1 MMAMT
6 VEMDRDRQKPSRR
19 EIRRRAMLDA
29 ANTLFL
35 EKGYGAT
42 SLTDIVK
49 HSGGSLAT
57 LYELFGGKEGLFRS
71 MVEEGCI
78 EFFSF
83 LNDVNTAQAPHD
95 ILRVV
100 AERFVEGV
108 LADDGAFLR
117 LVVSEAGQLPEIGV
131 AFYSAGP
138 ANAARIIGDY
148 LANQAGRGILE
159 IDDIEAA
166 ADTFVSMLLYDLQ
179 MRLLCRVLGKPT
191 RRQIRKHVDHV
202 VNTFFK
208 LYGPPAAP
216 APARRAPKSP
226 AQARKS

>member
-1 MMAMT
+1 MAMT
-6 VEMDRDRQKPSRR
+6 VEMDGDRQKPSRR

-29 ANTLFL
+29 ANALFL

-83 LNDVNTAQAPHD
+83 LNEVNAAQTPRD
-95 ILRVV
+95 MLQVV

-148 LANQAGRGILE
+148 LASHAGRGVFE
-159 IDDIEAA
+159 IDDIEEA

-179 MRLLCRVLGKPT
+179 MRQLCRVPGKPT

-208 LYGPPAAP
+208 LYGPSVPPASV
-216 APARRAPKSP
+216 RRAPKSP
-226 AQARKS
+226 AVRKR